1 MHPILFKLG
10 PITIYSYGAM
20 LALAFLVGIAVA
32 YKRAPKL
39 GIEPQLIL
47 DLSVY
52 IIIGALIGSRVLY
65 VISRWSDYRHDL
77 PAIFKLWE
85 GGLAF
90 HGGLAGAVLISLWYL
105 RKKKVSFWKV
115 GDLIIPSV
123 ALGHALGRL
132 GCFLNGCC
140 YGISTGSPLGVTFPP
155 GSFAASHFGCDHH
168 IHPVQLYAAIALF
181 IIFLILVKLTPR
193 AGFEGEIFCLYGV
206 VYGVLRFSLEFL
218 RAEHPP
224 FLFSLTL
231 YQIISIGLIVFSLV
245 MLGILW
251 RRSGGIKTSSRKI

>member
-10 PITIYSYGAM
+10 PITIYSYGAV
-20 LALAFLVGIAVA
+20 LAVAFLVGIAVA
-32 YKRAPKL
+32 CRRAPRM
-39 GIEPQLIL
+39 GIDPQLIL

-65 VISRWSDYRHDL
+65 VLSRWSDYRHDII
-77 PAIFKLWE
+77 AVFKIWE

-90 HGGLAGAVLISLWYL
+90 HGGLAGAILLSLWYL
-105 RKKKVSFWKV
+105 KKNKISPWKV

-123 ALGHALGRL
+123 ALGHCLGRL

-140 YGISTGSPLGVTFPP
+140 YGIPTESFLGVTFPP
-155 GSFAASHFGCDHH
+155 GSFAASHFGLDHH
-168 IHPVQLYAAIALF
+168 IHPVQLYAAFALF
-181 IIFLILVKLTPR
+181 VVFILLVKLTPR
-193 AGFEGEIFCLYGV
+193 ARFEGEIFWLYGV
-206 VYGVLRFSLEFL
+206 IYGALRFVLEFL

-224 FLFSLTL
+224 VLFFLTL
-231 YQIISIGLIVFSLV
+231 YQIISLSLILLSLL

-251 RRSGGIKTSSRKI
+251 RRSKNS